1 MSIWS
6 ARGLIEKGYGWRIGS
21 DQMVNIWNEPWLP
34 GPGDGRVRNC
44 HIDISYTY
52 VSDLIDSANATW
64 KVDVLEALFDEARVS
79 RICSIPLSKA
89 GLSDEIVWRP
99 DGSGVY
105 TVKSGYRLIWGDL
118 SSSTG
123 TNSSSHNMFMSRFY
137 NEMWAVNLPSKIKI
151 NMWQITNN
159 FLPTFENL
167 QIRRLDVSNICLLCR
182 ASCESIEHLMR
193 DCSFIKTL
201 FDMQGV
207 QLLSVSPDS
216 VWNDSLVHKQ
226 VSPCRIGWS
235 GPVEDVIKCN
245 FDSAYDALSRESMS
259 GFICRDN
266 VRLIMA
272 SGVTFHRH
280 VAYTFVALAL
290 ACLQATIFAK
300 DLGFAKVVIEGD
312 SLTVIKKVCSS
323 TPDGSL
329 IGPIIHD
336 IREASKGF
344 ESVIFG
350 FVHRDANITAHTLA
364 REGRGQRSS
373 MFWIEEAP
381 PGTTAAAAR
390 DWERLNCPQ

>member
-1 MSIWS
+1 
-6 ARGLIEKGYGWRIGS
+6 
-21 DQMVNIWNEPWLP
+21 MVNIWNEPWLP

-44 HIDISYTY
+44 HIGISYTY
-52 VSDLIDSANATW
+52 VSDLIDSATATW

-89 GLSDEIVWRP
+89 GLSDEIVWWP

-105 TVKSGYRLIWGDL
+105 TVKSGYRLIRGDL

-137 NEMWAVNLPSKIKI
+137 NKMWA
-151 NMWQITNN
+151 
-159 FLPTFENL
+159 
-167 QIRRLDVSNICLLCR
+167 IRRLDVSNICPLCQ
-182 ASCESIEHLMR
+182 
-193 DCSFIKTL
+193 TL

-207 QLLSVSPDS
+207 QLFSVSPDS
-216 VWNDSLVHKQ
+216 VWNEWVAAAFCNLNIRNKVVMLVTFWVVWYCRNKVVHEGLIASTHDSISFIQAFIYENEMRSSLVHKQ

-235 GPVEDVIKCN
+235 GPVEGVIKCN

-266 VRLIMA
+266 AGLIMA

-280 VAYTFVALAL
+280 VADTFVAEAL

-390 DWERLNCPQ
+390 DWKRLNCPQ